1 MTEPSYK
8 AGIPEGKKDYY
19 EDLFPSSTVDTFLN
33 ANLSSPPDRPPM
45 NADLV
50 NAMFLGTSPTGED
63 FVGTR
68 TSHTDD
74 GDRDGFYFSGSADWV
89 SVRWSASQFY

>member
-8 AGIPEGKKDYY
+8 AGIPEGKKDWY
-19 EDLFPSSTVDTFLN
+19 EDLFSVDHLN

-45 NADLV
+45 NECLV
-50 NAMFLGTSPTGED
+50 NAMFMGRSATGED

-68 TSHTDD
+68 TSHTDN